1 MKTFQTL
8 LAVPLFLLAALT
20 AHAQADTAK
29 ISQQALLYTDSLA
42 KADHY
47 EDWSSYANLTPVP
60 VIRYYGGRDGFI
72 QHIQVGRLR
81 TYSAISEDP
90 PVSQI
95 LQMRSKNE
103 QWQCVIRQSRYF
115 HKEDKQYHF
124 TTYLIGQSMDDGQTW
139 RLFDVSYNSV
149 ANIIY
154 IFPEIF
160 DDLAIKEPTILT
172 QEQEAA
178 QQQAAAP
185 SAGKKTASRMK

>member
-8 LAVPLFLLAALT
+8 LAVPLFLLAALIT
-20 AHAQADTAK
+20 HAQADTAK

-47 EDWSSYANLTPVP
+47 EDWSAYANLTPAP

-81 TYSAISEDP
+81 TYSAISEDLP
-90 PVSQI
+90 ISQI

-160 DDLAIKEPTILT
+160 DDLAIKEPTIT
-172 QEQEAA
+172 
-178 QQQAAAP
+178 
-185 SAGKKTASRMK
+185 KN